1 MRGRVDDSHIKMLLM
16 LVVSARVRVRRSPGT
31 KASATSLYGN
41 HPPSPARYPPMRR
54 PF

>member
-31 KASATSLYGN
+31 KAPLPKFSKKIKT
-41 HPPSPARYPPMRR
+41 
-54 PF
+54 